1 MLMLAVAPEASH
13 AQVQPNAAWRTI
25 RTTHFRIHFVPPT
38 EEFARR
44 AAADAERA
52 YEQLSREL
60 VPPRGTVDLVISDD
74 VDYSNGYARTFP
86 TNQVVIYAHPPVD
99 ALSLRNY
106 GDWGMLVITHE
117 LTHIF
122 HLDRVRGP
130 WRAMQYVFG
139 RNPALFPAS
148 YEPAWLVEGLAVFYE
163 SRLTGV
169 GRLQSSD
176 HRAVARATALG
187 AVFPGLADI
196 SSSSSR
202 FPGGGAVY
210 VYGSLLFDE
219 LARAHGDSGVPR
231 FVERSSAQLIPF
243 FLDRAA
249 RRSFGATFTD
259 AWHAVRDSARA
270 DAGITR
276 APMPGWRP
284 LASGFDVAEYPR
296 WRDTSLVVAAS
307 TGRESPGAYLIGR
320 DGIVRRLGRRVGGG
334 ANTPLSDGGLL
345 VAQLEFDGP
354 YRVRSDL
361 YVERA
366 LGSTQLTH
374 NARLSQPDARRDGEI
389 VAVRTVA
396 GSTHLA
402 RVARDGS
409 RIWPLVPAT
418 LDTQWAEPRW
428 SPKGDRIVAVR
439 IPRGAL
445 SEIVVLDTLGGVE
458 DVLAS
463 ESHSVSASPSWT
475 PDGLRVVYASDRT
488 GRRELYAVDVPRRDA
503 STSLGGRRISDAVTA
518 IEFPEPG
525 PERAAPT
532 ATEIA
537 AVHLEANG
545 FVVGIAPLAQSDSLS
560 PTTRSDSVVSRA
572 VRLLPAVSTV
582 TTQSRRY
589 SPWATLL
596 PRYWFP
602 IVSGGNGE
610 TRLGASTSAEDVVG
624 RHAYV
629 AEAWAGSR
637 GIEQGGAFYYEW
649 AGLANPLLDLGVEQN
664 WDALGAITDAG
675 GARVGTLRRRMR
687 TASASLLWRRVR
699 TRNSLA
705 LRLGAELESRDYAA
719 DSRALLARLPSFYQR
734 TRELPAILATIS
746 GANTQHPSRS
756 MSPEDGFGAH
766 LSAARHWES
775 RVRASGYTRLTGA
788 VTAYKSLD
796 LPGYSHHVVAI
807 RAAGGWT
814 DARDGTELTVGG
826 SSGDEVAIA
835 TTSLGGRREFPVRG
849 YVAGSLGG
857 TRVVAGSAEY
867 RMPAFRPSKGVRFLP
882 VFIDRTSVSVF
893 SDAAAAW
900 CPEALVAAAR
910 CGSASRPGRPLVSAG
925 AELLAQTA
933 FPYDA
938 PLLLRL
944 GYAAPV
950 GRVPT
955 ATSDRGVYLSL
966 GLSF

>member
-1 MLMLAVAPEASH
+1 
-13 AQVQPNAAWRTI
+13 
-25 RTTHFRIHFVPPT
+25 
-38 EEFARR
+38 
-44 AAADAERA
+44 
-52 YEQLSREL
+52 
-60 VPPRGTVDLVISDD
+60 
-74 VDYSNGYARTFP
+74 
-86 TNQVVIYAHPPVD
+86 
-99 ALSLRNY
+99 
-106 GDWGMLVITHE
+106 
-117 LTHIF
+117 
-122 HLDRVRGP
+122 
-130 WRAMQYVFG
+130 
-139 RNPALFPAS
+139 
-148 YEPAWLVEGLAVFYE
+148 
-163 SRLTGV
+163 
-169 GRLQSSD
+169 
-176 HRAVARATALG
+176 
-187 AVFPGLADI
+187 
-196 SSSSSR
+196 
-202 FPGGGAVY
+202 
-210 VYGSLLFDE
+210 
-219 LARAHGDSGVPR
+219 VPR
-231 FVERSSAQLIPF
+231 FVERSSGQLIPF
-243 FLDRAA
+243 FLDRTA

-270 DAGITR
+270 DAGVAR
-276 APMPGWRP
+276 PPMSGWRR
-284 LASGFDVAEYPR
+284 LASGFDVAEHPR
-296 WRDTSLVVAAS
+296 WLDSSLVVSAS
-307 TGRESPGAYLIGR
+307 TGRETPGAYLIAR
-320 DGIVRRLGRRVGGG
+320 DGSVRRIGRRVGGG
-334 ANTPLSDGGLL
+334 ANTPLADGGFL

-366 LGSTQLTH
+366 HGSTQLTH
-374 NARLSQPDARRDGEI
+374 NARLSQPDARGDGEI

-409 RIWPLVPAT
+409 RIWPLVPAS

-439 IPRGAL
+439 SPRGAL
-445 SEIVVLDTLGGVE
+445 SEIVVLDTLGDVE
-458 DVLAS
+458 HVLAR
-463 ESHSVSASPSWT
+463 ESNSVSASPSWT
-475 PDGLRVVYASDRT
+475 PDGLRVVYSSDRT
-488 GRRELYAVDVPRRDA
+488 GRRELYAVDVPPRDA
-503 STSLGGRRISDAVTA
+503 PVSLGDTMAGGRRISDAATA
-518 IEFPEPG
+518 IEFPDAG
-525 PERAAPT
+525 PEGAAAM
-532 ATEIA
+532 ATEVA

-545 FVVGIAPLAQSDSLS
+545 FVVGIAPLLVRDGAAPDGQKDSAMA
-560 PTTRSDSVVSRA
+560 RS
-572 VRLLPAVSTV
+572 VRSLPAASTV

-602 IVSGGNGE
+602 IVSDGNGE

-629 AEAWAGSR
+629 AEAWAGTR

-664 WDALGAITDAG
+664 WDALGAITDVSG
-675 GARVGTLRRRMR
+675 TRVGTLRRRMR

-705 LRLGAELESRDYAA
+705 LRLGAELEARDYAA
-719 DSRALLARLPSFYQR
+719 DTRALLARLPAFYQR

-766 LSAARHWES
+766 LTAARHWES
-775 RVRASGYTRLTGA
+775 RVRASGYTRVTGA
-788 VTAYKSLD
+788 VAAYKSLD
-796 LPGYSHHVVAI
+796 LPGYAHHVIAV
-807 RAAGGWT
+807 RGAGGWT

-835 TTSLGGRREFPVRG
+835 TTSVGGRREFPVRG

-867 RMPAFRPSKGVRFLP
+867 RMPAFRPSRGVRFLP

-900 CPEALVAAAR
+900 CPETLVAAGR

-955 ATSDRGVYLSL
+955 GTSDRGVYFSF